1 MVADNLLLHQAL
13 ELPPSQRA
21 RLANALLASLEA
33 NENVEFAWD
42 AEIHRRLEG
51 FRAGSATLAS
61 SEDLLQS
68 LLTSPSPIFP

>member
-33 NENVEFAWD
+33 NEEVESAWD
-42 AEIHRRLEG
+42 EEIRRRLEG
-51 FRAGSATLAS
+51 LRASNVTLVA

-68 LLTSPSPIFP
+68 LRP